1 MEIIGVIKMDKS
13 TFQLYQAQFHS
24 SQECAKAISEMERQF
39 KYTDEIEYFSNLVNF
54 STAKD
59 APYQRW
65 VRYREGYS
73 TALVDELIRRAN
85 ISSDTHFV
93 ADPMVGSGS
102 TIVAAK
108 RQGYDVFGVDV
119 NPFCKTIVDA
129 KMLQPTSNAMDYIWQ
144 FLQNLDTL
152 EPVSEKIEIP
162 LADYF
167 PEKNLRMLVA
177 LKQRIL
183 SVEQMEA
190 KQILLAC
197 WYFIIEDCSN
207 RKKDGN
213 GLATR
218 PAPVTDVVEYFSQS
232 MQELISDYINH
243 PFANDTSSA
252 IFTGS
257 ACDFSSYSTAF
268 ASQTARKKLG
278 AIIFSPPYANSF
290 DYFESYKMELL
301 FGQLLSP
308 DDYQTHKKKQIRNYR
323 ICYGKELHS
332 EYPVV
337 EMLCNEI
344 REEIPKKEARTGKR
358 DGRTRLMPNMLC
370 GYFCDMGKVLKQ
382 LYEALDN
389 GGSCYIVVDQSAY
402 VGVIVPTDVILAD
415 IAKDCGFK
423 VEEIVVCRKA
433 NTSGQ
438 QLKAYPYLGQTLRE
452 SIVCLKK

>member
-1 MEIIGVIKMDKS
+1 MNKS
-13 TFQLYQAQFHS
+13 VLQIYQAQFHS
-24 SQECAKAISEMERQF
+24 SEECVNTIAEMEQRF
-39 KYTDEIEYFSNLVNF
+39 KYTDEIEYFANLVNF
-54 STAKD
+54 STAKKV
-59 APYQRW
+59 PYQRW

-73 TALVDELIRRAN
+73 TALVEELLRRAN
-85 ISSDTHFV
+85 IEAETHFV

-108 RQGYDVFGVDV
+108 QKGFDAFGVDV
-119 NPFCKTIVDA
+119 NPFCKVIVDA
-129 KMLQPTSNAMDYIWQ
+129 KMLQPTKTAMECIEW
-144 FLQNLDTL
+144 FLGDLGSL
-152 EPVSEKIEIP
+152 EYPASKIDIP
-162 LADYF
+162 LAEYF
-167 PEKNLRMLVA
+167 PETNLQALVA
-177 LKQRIL
+177 LKHKIL
-183 SVEQMEA
+183 NIGNAEA
-190 KQILLAC
+190 RDILLAC

-218 PAPVTDVVEYFSQS
+218 PSPVTDVVGHFVHT
-232 MQELISDYINH
+232 MRELISDYTNH
-243 PFANDTSSA
+243 PFDGDAASA

-257 ACDFSSYSTAF
+257 ACDFASYSSKF
-268 ASQTARKKLG
+268 ALQTGGKKLG

-308 DDYQTHKKKQIRNYR
+308 EDYQIHKKQQIRNYR

-344 REEIPKKEARTGKR
+344 RTEIPKKEARTGKR

-370 GYFCDMGKVLKQ
+370 GYFCDMGKVLEQ
-382 LYEALDN
+382 LYAALDA
-389 GGSCYIVVDQSAY
+389 GGNCYIVVDQSAY
-402 VGVIVPTDVILAD
+402 VGVIIPTDVILAD
-415 IAKDCGFK
+415 IAEKCGFK

-438 QLKAYPYLGQTLRE
+438 QLKAYPYLGTTLRE
-452 SIVCLKK
+452 SIICLKKPC

>member
-1 MEIIGVIKMDKS
+1 MDKAN
-13 TFQLYQAQFHS
+13 FQIYQAQFHS
-24 SQECAKAISEMERQF
+24 LDECSTAIAEMEQRF
-39 KYTDEIEYFSNLVNF
+39 KYTDEIDYFANLVNF
-54 STAKD
+54 STAKK

-73 TALVDELIRRAN
+73 TALVEELLRRAN
-85 ISSDTHFV
+85 ISSETHFV

-108 RQGYDVFGVDV
+108 REGYNAFGVDV
-119 NPFCKTIVDA
+119 NPFCKIIVDA
-129 KMLQPTSNAMDYIWQ
+129 KMLQPTAESISHIET
-144 FLQNLDTL
+144 FLQELSDI
-152 EPVSEKIEIP
+152 EPVTGTIDIP
-162 LADYF
+162 LSEYF
-167 PEKNLRMLVA
+167 PEGNLRMLVA
-177 LKQRIL
+177 LKNRIL
-183 SVEQMEA
+183 AVEHEEA
-190 KQILLAC
+190 KQILLAG

-218 PAPVTDVVEYFSQS
+218 PAPVENVLEHYKMSIKD
-232 MQELISDYINH
+232 LISDYINH
-243 PFANDTSSA
+243 PFCDDRASA
-252 IFTGS
+252 IYTGS
-257 ACDFSSYSTAF
+257 ACDFSEYSKQF
-268 ASQTARKKLG
+268 QVQTGGKKLG

-308 DDYQTHKKKQIRNYR
+308 ADYQIHKKQQIRNYR

-332 EYPVV
+332 EYPIV
-337 EMLCNEI
+337 EMLCSEI
-344 REEIPKKEARTGKR
+344 RDEIPKKEARTGKR

-370 GYFCDMGKVLKQ
+370 GYFCDMGKVLEQ
-382 LYEALDN
+382 LYDALDVN
-389 GGSCYIVVDQSAY
+389 GSCYIVVDQSAY
-402 VGVIVPTDVILAD
+402 VGVIVPTDVILAVL
-415 IAKDCGFK
+415 AEKCGFV

-452 SIVCLKK
+452 SIICLKKSK

>member
-1 MEIIGVIKMDKS
+1 MDKS
-13 TFQLYQAQFHS
+13 TLQIYQSQFHS
-24 SQECAKAISEMERQF
+24 SEKCSAAIGQMEQQF
-39 KYTDEIEYFSNLVNF
+39 KYTDEIEHFANLVNF
-54 STAKD
+54 STAKK

-73 TALVDELIRRAN
+73 TALVEELLRRAN
-85 ISSDTHFV
+85 LSAETHYI

-108 RQGYDVFGVDV
+108 RQGFDAFGVDV
-119 NPFCKTIVDA
+119 NPFCKVIVDA
-129 KMLQPTSNAMDYIWQ
+129 KMLQPEEDTTIYIEK
-144 FLQNLDTL
+144 FLHEIADLQPESGTIDLPL
-152 EPVSEKIEIP
+152 SE
-162 LADYF
+162 YF
-167 PEKNLRMLVA
+167 PDKNLRMLVA
-177 LKQRIL
+177 LKSRIL
-183 SVEQMEA
+183 AVEHVEA
-190 KQILLAC
+190 REILMAG

-218 PAPVTDVVEYFSQS
+218 QSPVSDVITFYSESIK
-232 MQELISDYINH
+232 ELLYDYANH
-243 PFANDTSSA
+243 PFDNTRVSA
-252 IFTGS
+252 IYTGS
-257 ACDFSSYSTAF
+257 ACAF
-268 ASQTARKKLG
+268 TEYNDQFKKYTGGKKLG

-308 DDYQTHKKKQIRNYR
+308 TDYQTHKKQQIRNYR

-332 EYPVV
+332 EYPIV

-370 GYFCDMGKVLKQ
+370 GYFCDMGKVLDQ
-382 LYEALDN
+382 LYDSLDN

-415 IAKDCGFK
+415 LAKKSGFK

-438 QLKAYPYLGQTLRE
+438 QLKAYPYLSTTLRE
-452 SIVCLKK
+452 SIVCLKKE